1 MVTTQMIVTML
12 IGVVAPAIVGLVTKA
27 STSGQVKAVLLALI
41 SAAVGIGQGFVD
53 TPPDQV
59 WNWQVAVFYAI
70 TSFITAVATYFGL
83 YKPENSSG
91 VSPVK
96 VLQGKFIKDQ
106 PPLDETYTDQA
117 A

>member
-27 STSGQVKAVLLALI
+27 STSGQVKAVVLALI
-41 SAAVGIGQGFVD
+41 SAAVGVGQGFVD

-70 TSFITAVATYFGL
+70 TSFTVSVSTYFGL
-83 YKPENSSG
+83 YKPENADG
-91 VSPVK
+91 NSPAK
-96 VLQGKFIKDQ
+96 DLQGKFIKDD
-106 PPLDETYTDQA
+106 PDTYIADA